1 MTGDRVELPRESTRR
16 TPELR
21 REGLTPAGQAAWDRI
36 VGTRGA
42 VRGPYQVLLQ
52 VPELADRVAH
62 LGTYLR
68 FEGLLDGAEREL
80 AILTV
85 ARELGSRYEW
95 VGHEAIARNAGTRSE
110 AIEVA
115 RALGSTEGLTERER
129 LVMDVVRALYR
140 QRRIP
145 DELFAQARDALG
157 PERLVELVGLAG
169 YYGMIGFALIG
180 FEVEPDGPAPF

>member
-1 MTGDRVELPRESTRR
+1 MADAIELPRQSSPR
-16 TPELR
+16 TPEIR
-21 REGLTPAGQAAWDRI
+21 REGLDAPGQATWDRI
-36 VGTRGA
+36 VGTRGT
-42 VRGPYQVLLQ
+42 VRGPYQVLMQ

-95 VGHEAIARNAGTRSE
+95 VGHEAIARREGTRPE

-115 RALGSTEGLTERER
+115 RTLGPTDGLAERER
-129 LVMDVVRALYR
+129 LVMEVVRALYH
-140 QRRIP
+140 QHSIP
-145 DELFAQARDALG
+145 DDLFARAQVAFG
-157 PERLVELVGLAG
+157 QEQLVELVGLAG
-169 YYGMIGFALIG
+169 YYGMIGFTLVG
-180 FEVEPDGPAPF
+180 FEVEPDGPPPF